1 MVETTGTVVHLK
13 AVRGRRPVVLAPC
26 LIWHTHQVLLTSW
39 LGQEQWPMRKQV
51 KLLSR
56 VCMLLNTSLESLE
69 KYTHWK
75 QHIVLFLQPFNA
87 TRINVSH
94 IKSRVNELSRSE
106 DDRQTATNK
115 GGFWEE
121 FEVRVQRSKTLLWNY
136 MCIPNFLFRLC
147 HASMSANSLKL
158 FTTCT
163 RTVHVAPVVCWLS
176 HNAHVCFVYSNYN
189 NKSTCI
195 YFRAKMAKRQSVN
208 PKIDTKT
215 FCHVSDIS
223 TLL

>member
-13 AVRGRRPVVLAPC
+13 AVRGRQPIVLAPC

-39 LGQEQWPMRKQV
+39 LGQEQWPMRKQMSNCSV
-51 KLLSR
+51 
-56 VCMLLNTSLESLE
+56 VCVLLNTSLEPLE

-121 FEVRVQRSKTLLWNY
+121 FEVRVQPSKTLLWNY
-136 MCIPNFLFRLC
+136 MLCIPNFLFRLC

-176 HNAHVCFVYSNYN
+176 HNAR
-189 NKSTCI
+189 TCAL
-195 YFRAKMAKRQSVN
+195 FTATTTARAPAFIFTQRW
-208 PKIDTKT
+208 PKGR
-215 FCHVSDIS
+215 V
-223 TLL
+223 